1 MNKNTYI
8 QVFKNLPLFFYSC
21 FFLWAFTSNQ
31 SFAQC
36 GTTTIVGTGTTTWV
50 APAGTTSVTIEAW
63 GGGGGGG
70 SGTGSRGAG
79 GGGGGA
85 YASSTVAVTAGTT
98 YTVIIGAG
106 GATDANGGPSSFG
119 MTTVV
124 AAGGGKG
131 TLSGSASVAQGHGPG
146 GTVAASTGTI
156 RYAGGNGGGASNND
170 GGGGGGAGGSAGTG
184 GNGGD
189 GCSCTSGPGGTWGE
203 GGTVGSGRG
212 GRGGSDTPDSV
223 ALCGFS
229 PGGGGGGAEDES
241 GDFGAVGGSGQVILT
256 YTSAACPSG
265 VTIIY
270 SGASQTFMTSVSS
283 KTICSGTSVNI
294 PLRSTAGSKFTWIA
308 AANANVT
315 GESTTVQTSTTINN
329 TLTNTTSA
337 VQTVTY
343 TVIPVPTC
351 NNTGVAQVLNVTVNP
366 LPTMTSTN
374 VATICS
380 GATVSIPLTSTTD
393 ATTLTTFTWIAAN
406 NANTTGESTT
416 SQPTSTLSNTIV
428 NSAATNQTVVYTV
441 TPSNSCGTGTPQT
454 VNVLVKTPPILSSSL
469 TPAAVCSGT
478 TFAYTATSTFSS
490 PTFAWTRATV
500 AGISNGASSGTGN
513 VSETLINT
521 TAASVN
527 VTYVYT
533 TTSGGCSG
541 SPQNV
546 VVSVKPAPTL
556 SSSLTPPAICSGTTF
571 SYQATSSTLGATFA
585 WSRATVA
592 NITEA
597 GTSGSS
603 NPVSET
609 LTNTTGVAINVTYV
623 YTTTAN
629 SCSSIENVV
638 VSVKGSAKLSSSLT
652 PPEICSGATFGYTAT
667 SATSGATFAWS
678 RAAIAG
684 ISEALSSGTGN
695 VSETLT
701 NTTASAINVT
711 YVYVT
716 TANSCSNTENVVVS
730 VKPVAQLSSSL
741 TGAVCSGSTF
751 GYTATS
757 ASSPVT
763 FAWSRAGVAGINA
776 AAAGSGTGNI
786 SEVLSIT
793 SGTAAIDA
801 TYAYTTTLN
810 GCTGATQN
818 VVVTVNP
825 IPVLSSTQSPSAI
838 CSGTTFGYTATSATA
853 GATFAWTRAAVAG
866 ISEAA
871 SSGTGNVSET
881 LTNTTTAAIDVVY
894 LYLTTAA
901 SCGNSAQSVTV
912 SVKPLPILNSTLTPA
927 AICSGATFGYTATS
941 ATGGGAAT
949 FSWSRATVT
958 GITEA
963 GNSGSSN
970 PISQVLTNTTSSAIN
985 VTYVYT
991 TTFAS
996 CTGASQSVVVSVKP
1010 LPQGTFYG
1018 NTICDVGGDVAQLTF
1033 SSTSGTGPFDLAYN
1047 DPTPAPQTKTG
1058 AVTNTPFNAIPNQT
1072 VAGTYVYTLTSI
1084 TDANG
1089 CVRTASITTPSAT
1102 ITVTTG
1108 TITADPA
1115 TPASSTTCAGA
1126 TATFAVSATGV
1137 TTWSWQVNTTGA
1149 NGGTYDVIGTWTTI
1163 TGSETGPTYNG
1174 YTSAT
1179 LVVTNTTTSHD
1190 GYRYRA
1196 YMLPGCGTD
1205 NVYSSVA
1212 KMTINTLPVLTS
1224 SLAPTPAT
1232 CSGSAVVYTPT
1243 SGTAGATFAWTRAA
1257 VTGITTAAPSSG
1269 TGAITTHTLTNTTV
1283 NPINVTYAYVTT
1295 NTVTTCSSVAENVV
1309 VTINPSPVLSSSTGT
1324 VASMCSPA
1332 AFTYTPESET
1342 VGSTFAWTRATIAGI
1357 TEAGTTGTAGIS
1369 ETLTNTSTAAIDVT
1383 YTYTTTANSCSGPPE
1398 DVVVTVN
1405 PAPTLSSTTAPTAV
1419 CTAVTNF
1426 DYDATSATAG
1436 ATFTWTRATV
1446 AGITEAGTSGTN
1458 DIVDATLT
1466 NTTDSPINVT
1476 YVYTATAGGCSGSP
1490 VNVVVS
1496 VKPVP
1501 VLGTSLTQSVC
1512 SGTSNTYSAAS
1523 STSGSTFAWTRATV
1537 TDITPV
1543 GTTGTG
1549 SATETFTNNTDAPI
1563 DVIYVYTT
1571 TAGGCA
1577 GPAQNVVLTVNPIP
1591 ELSSDLTP
1599 SAVCSETAIAFG
1611 YTPTSAV
1618 SGATY
1623 AWTRAAI
1630 ASINANASGSST
1642 GNVSEVLT
1650 NTSTAAVNVTY
1661 VYTTTA
1667 NGCSG
1672 APENVVVS
1680 IKPRPVLSSASTA
1693 NLCSGATLSYT
1704 ATSAT
1709 AGSTFAWTRAA
1720 VTGISQA
1727 AASGTADISE
1737 VLTNT
1742 TIASIAV
1749 DYIYT
1754 TTADGCASATTNT
1767 VTVTV
1772 KPKPTMVSAA
1782 VATICTGTSLATIP
1796 SLTFAS
1802 DIASDFA
1809 WTRAN
1814 TANIGPAGPTSG
1826 SSNPVSEVLTNAT
1839 ADALSTTYVV
1849 TPTSNPGACAGIA
1862 QNVVVTVTPVPE
1874 QANAINANP
1883 N

>member
-1 MNKNTYI
+1 MNTNTYI
-8 QVFKNLPLFFYSC
+8 KHTNIQLFFYGC
-21 FFLWAFTSNQ
+21 VFLLLLVSGRLY
-31 SFAQC
+31 AQC
-36 GTTTIVGTGTTTWV
+36 GTTTMVGTGTTTWV
-50 APAGTTSVTIEAW
+50 APAGTTSVTVQAW
-63 GGGGGGG
+63 GGGGGGAA
-70 SGTGSRGAG
+70 GTASRGGG

-85 YASSTVAVTAGTT
+85 YASSTVAVTPGTT
-98 YTVIIGAG
+98 YTVTVGAG
-106 GATDANGGPSSFG
+106 GATDANGTPSSFG

-124 AAGGGKG
+124 AAGGGRG
-131 TLSGSASVAQGHGPG
+131 TLSGSSSVAQGHGPG

-170 GGGGGGAGGSAGTG
+170 GGGGGGAGGSGGTG

-189 GCSCTSGPGGTWGE
+189 GCSCTAGPGGTWGE
-203 GGTVGSGRG
+203 GGTYGSGRG
-212 GRGGSDTPDSV
+212 GRGGADTPDSV
-223 ALCGFS
+223 AVCGFS

-241 GDFGAVGGSGQVILT
+241 DEDGAVGGSGQVILT

-283 KTICSGTSVNI
+283 KTICSGSSVNI

-366 LPTMTSTN
+366 LPTMTSPTA
-374 VATICS
+374 ATICS
-380 GATVSIPLTSTTD
+380 GATVSIPLTATTSTTT
-393 ATTLTTFTWIAAN
+393 ATTFTWIAAN

-416 SQPTSTLSNTIV
+416 TQVTSTLSNQIINT
-428 NSAATNQTVVYTV
+428 STSNQTVVYTV
-441 TPSNSCGTGTPQT
+441 TPSNSCGTGAAQT
-454 VNVLVKTPPILSSSL
+454 VNVLVKFPPILSSSL
-469 TPAAVCSGT
+469 TPAAVCSGSV
-478 TFAYTATSTFSS
+478 FAYTATSAAAS

-500 AGISNGASSGTGN
+500 TGISNGASSGTGN
-513 VSETLINT
+513 ISETLINT
-521 TAASVN
+521 TSANVN

-533 TTSGGCSG
+533 TTSDGCSG
-541 SPQNV
+541 STQNV
-546 VVSVKPAPTL
+546 VVAVKPSPSL
-556 SSSLTPPAICSGTTF
+556 SSSLTPAAICSGATF
-571 SYQATSSTLGATFA
+571 SYQATSATSGATFA

-609 LTNTTGVAINVTYV
+609 LTNTTGVAINVTYA

-629 SCSSIENVV
+629 SCSLTENVV
-638 VSVKGSAKLSSSLT
+638 VSVKGSTKLSSSLA
-652 PPEICSGATFGYTAT
+652 PPEICSGTSFDYTAT
-667 SATSGATFAWS
+667 SATAGATFAWS
-678 RAAIAG
+678 RAAVAG

-763 FAWSRAGVAGINA
+763 YAWTRAGVAGINA

-793 SGTAAIDA
+793 SGTAAINA
-801 TYAYTTTLN
+801 TYVYTTTLN
-810 GCTGATQN
+810 GCTGASQN
-818 VVVTVNP
+818 LVVTVNP
-825 IPVLSSTQSPSAI
+825 IPTLSSSTTPAAI
-838 CSGTTFGYTATSATA
+838 CSGTTFAYTATSATA
-853 GATFAWTRAAVAG
+853 DATFAWSRAAVAG
-866 ISEAA
+866 ITEAA

-881 LTNTTTAAIDVVY
+881 LTNTTATAVNVVY
-894 LYLTTAA
+894 TYITTAA
-901 SCGNSAQSVTV
+901 SCGSSAQSVTV
-912 SVKPLPILNSTLTPA
+912 SVKPLPVLNSSLTPA

-949 FSWSRATVT
+949 FAWSRATVT

-970 PISQVLTNTTSSAIN
+970 PISQVLTNTTSSNID

-991 TTFAS
+991 TTYDGCS
-996 CTGASQSVVVSVKP
+996 GASQNVVVTVRP
-1010 LPQGTFYG
+1010 LPQGVFYG

-1033 SSTSGTGPFDLAYN
+1033 SSTAGTGPFDLAYT
-1047 DPTPAPQTKTG
+1047 DPSPAAQTKTG

-1072 VAGTYVYTLTSI
+1072 VAGSYVYTLTSI

-1089 CVRTASITTPSAT
+1089 CIRTAGITTPAAT
-1102 ITVTTG
+1102 VVVTTG
-1108 TITADPA
+1108 AITTDPA
-1115 TPASSTTCAGA
+1115 TPASSTTCANT
-1126 TATFAVSATGV
+1126 TATFAVTSTGV

-1149 NGGTYDVIGTWTTI
+1149 NGGTYDVTGTWTTI
-1163 TGSETGPTYNG
+1163 TGAETSPTYNG

-1179 LVVTNTTTSHD
+1179 LVVTNTSTSHD

-1212 KMTINTLPVLTS
+1212 KMTINSLPVLTS

-1232 CSGSAVVYTPT
+1232 CSGSTVVYTPT

-1257 VTGITTAAPSSG
+1257 VTGITTADPSSG
-1269 TGAITTHTLTNTTV
+1269 AGAITTHVLTNTTV

-1295 NTVTTCSSVAENVV
+1295 NPATTCSSSAENVV
-1309 VTINPSPVLSSSTGT
+1309 ITINPSPELSSTTGT
-1324 VASMCSPA
+1324 VSSMCSPA

-1369 ETLTNTSTAAIDVT
+1369 ETLTNTTTAAIDVT
-1383 YTYTTTANSCSGPPE
+1383 YSYTTTANSCSGPSE

-1405 PAPTLSSTTAPTAV
+1405 PLPTISSTPAPSAI
-1419 CTAVTNF
+1419 CTGVNNF
-1426 DYDATSATAG
+1426 DYDATSGTAG

-1446 AGITEAGTSGTN
+1446 AGITEAGTSGTG

-1466 NTTDSPINVT
+1466 NTTTSYVDVV
-1476 YVYTATAGGCSGSP
+1476 YVYTATAAGCSGNSL
-1490 VNVVVS
+1490 NVEVRVM
-1496 VKPVP
+1496 PVP
-1501 VLGTSLTQSVC
+1501 VLNTALTQSVC
-1512 SGTSNTYSAAS
+1512 SGVANTYTPGSATTGA
-1523 STSGSTFAWTRATV
+1523 TFAWTRATV
-1537 TDITPV
+1537 TDIT
-1543 GTTGTG
+1543 TGTDPNSG
-1549 SATETFTNNTDAPI
+1549 TGAATETFTNNTTAPI
-1563 DVIYVYTT
+1563 NVIYVYTS
-1571 TAGGCA
+1571 TANTCS

-1591 ELSSDLTP
+1591 TLSSDLTP
-1599 SAVCSETAIAFG
+1599 DAVCSETAIAFG

-1618 SGATY
+1618 SSTTY

-1630 ASINANASGSST
+1630 ADINSNASGSGT

-1661 VYTTTA
+1661 VFTPSA

-1680 IKPRPVLSSASTA
+1680 IKPRPTLSSASTA
-1693 NLCSGATLSYT
+1693 NLCSGSTLAYT

-1709 AGSTFAWTRAA
+1709 AGATFAWSRAA

-1727 AASGTADISE
+1727 AGSGTGDISE

-1742 TIASIAV
+1742 TVADIAV

-1754 TTADGCASATTNT
+1754 ATADGCVAASSNT

-1772 KPKPTMVSAA
+1772 KPKPVMTSEA
-1782 VATICTGTSLATIP
+1782 VATICTGTALSTIP

-1802 DIASDFA
+1802 DITSTFA

-1814 TANIGPAGPTSG
+1814 TADIGPAGPTSG
-1826 SSNPVSEVLTNAT
+1826 SSNPVTEVLTNAT
-1839 ADALSTTYVV
+1839 ADPLSTTYVV
-1849 TPTSNPGACAGIA
+1849 TPTSNGCAGTA

-1874 QANAINANP
+1874 QGSAINANP